1 MAMDDFRQMMKDY
14 KAGID
19 VDPKE
24 LERVLELVNLERH
37 LEQTG
42 IRGKL

>member
-1 MAMDDFRQMMKDY
+1 MAIDDFRQMMLDNKS
-14 KAGID
+14 GIA
-19 VDPKE
+19 VDMKE